1 MGAVSSVTADVSI
14 TLSEM
19 PKHTTRQE
27 RAGAST
33 QTEGQ
38 ATPCPLTP
46 AQDVPL
52 LEPRR
57 GPAAPTQRH
66 RALVPRV
73 ASRRARRTADTT
85 CLEAQTAHTR
95 HVGPEKLR
103 THTASEAAGMGR
115 GSGGGGGERKEG
127 CGLQPPASGERLVG
141 SLTGSPAEPGT
152 ARLRGDSPA
161 EELGFE

>member
-38 ATPCPLTP
+38 ATPCPVTP
-46 AQDVPL
+46 ARDIPL

-95 HVGPEKLR
+95 HLGPEKYA
-103 THTASEAAGMGR
+103 HTRPQKQQEWEEEVEEEERGRRGAAYSR
-115 GSGGGGGERKEG
+115 QPVGSGWW
-127 CGLQPPASGERLVG
+127 G

-152 ARLRGDSPA
+152 ARLLGDSPA